1 MLVIITDQSETG
13 RFVRTRY
20 NIKKQSIKTKNKP
33 FKKHNSKPKSKKPK
47 KIKLLSTY
55 DFFELESLVALKC
68 EEIGRPWLI
77 EKTVWE
83 EVELVRVIPK
93 RHNRLI
99 RYIVKIDGMT
109 YIVDTD
115 DITIKIFERTPV
127 LTKGSGCW
135 QKHKYAGSE

>member
-1 MLVIITDQSETG
+1 MRVTIIDQVSAG
-13 RFVRTRY
+13 ILVRTRY
-20 NIKKQSIKTKNKP
+20 YIKKQSIKTAWS

-47 KIKLLSTY
+47 KIKLLSIY

-83 EVELVRVIPK
+83 EVELVRVISK

-115 DITIKIFERTPV
+115 DITIKISESTTI
-127 LTKGSGCW
+127 LTRGSGCW